1 MSSSEA
7 VDLRDRIIE
16 EATRLFV
23 SLGYHAVSMREIAE
37 AAGVSK
43 AGLYYHFKDKE
54 SLLLAILTANLERIA
69 SIVQEAQEQ
78 GATAREQIGWILR
91 SIFKQAPAQ
100 RAIIRLSSQEMA
112 HLGEIDRAEFGRL
125 YREKFTGAVEDILR
139 AGVERGELRSMD
151 ARVATWVLL
160 GMAYPFL
167 YSIHER
173 ELGPPSDAI
182 GLMLRIF
189 FDGASL
195 PVPGEQLP

>member
-1 MSSSEA
+1 MSSSEPA
-7 VDLRDRIIE
+7 NLRERIIE

-54 SLLLAILTANLERIA
+54 SLLLAILTANLDRIA
-69 SIVQEAQEQ
+69 GIVAQARPP

-91 SIFKQAPAQ
+91 SIFQQPPEQ

-112 HLGEIDRAEFGRL
+112 HLSEVDRAEFGHL
-125 YREKFTGAVEDILR
+125 YRERFTGALEAILR
-139 AGVERGELRSMD
+139 AGIERGELRSMD

-167 YSIHER
+167 YSVHER
-173 ELGPPSDAI
+173 ELGPPGDAI
-182 GLMLRIF
+182 ELMLSIF
-189 FDGASL
+189 FDGAS
-195 PVPGEQLP
+195 VPGE